1 MGSQVVL
8 ALLRGRIR
16 KDLKLRSGM
25 LWLCGLGTLLSTTAP
40 FAGTTSWTCAS
51 SAKPTRPPPP
61 ARSAQWLGECATM
74 PSISTASPAGSR
86 LARCVPW
93 ITATGSSRNTATS
106 QFQKARQDVEVDRRR
121 MLTHMLAHYF
131 LPKPPAPQFDASDLL

>member
-1 MGSQVVL
+1 MGSDSEQPSGSGVVAGKDKKRFEVKKWNAV
-8 ALLRGRIR
+8 ALWAWDIVVDNCAICRNHI
-16 KDLKLRSGM
+16 
-25 LWLCGLGTLLSTTAP
+25 
-40 FAGTTSWTCAS
+40 WTCAS

-61 ARSAQWLGECATM
+61 ARSAQWLGEYATM
-74 PSISTASPAGSR
+74 PSISTAYPAGSR

-106 QFQKARQDVEVDRRR
+106 QFQKARQDVEVDRRP

-131 LPKPPAPQFDASDLL
+131 LP

>member
-1 MGSQVVL
+1 MG
-8 ALLRGRIR
+8 
-16 KDLKLRSGM
+16 
-25 LWLCGLGTLLSTTAP
+25 

-51 SAKPTRPPPP
+51 SAKPTRPPLP

-74 PSISTASPAGSR
+74 PSTSTAYPAGSR

-106 QFQKARQDVEVDRRR
+106 QFQKARQDVEFDRRP
-121 MLTHMLAHYF
+121 MLTYIFEHY
-131 LPKPPAPQFDASDLL
+131 LPKPPAPQFDASDLLCIYEP